1 MKKSTLN
8 KIVADIKTTYPGAD
22 VFITED
28 DTIGWESGME
38 WTFDYCDKWVERD
51 TKPVEG
57 VYVGPVSH
65 WELGV
70 YKA

>member
-8 KIVADIKTTYPGAD
+8 KIVADIKATYPGAD

-38 WTFDYCDKWVERD
+38 WTFDYCDKLAERD
-51 TKPVEG
+51 TKPVAG
-57 VYVGPVSH
+57 VYVEPVNH

-70 YKA
+70 YEA

>member
-8 KIVADIKTTYPGAD
+8 KIVADIKATYPGAD

-38 WTFDYCDKWVERD
+38 WTFDYCDKIAERD
-51 TKPVEG
+51 THPVEG
-57 VYVGPVSH
+57 VYVEPVSH

-70 YKA
+70 YEA